1 MKFVKIAIKGFK
13 ELVRDK
19 RLLAM
24 MLLFPVV
31 FMLVFGY
38 AFGVGGGQNTPNVIV
53 VLNNDIGTSSSTIG
67 SGHFNFGE
75 NFTQVLRDLKYE
87 NSTVSMLTLQ
97 NATREDALKL
107 LKERSIACIV
117 TIPENFSEAMQAAVN
132 STVRT
137 TVTSVVG
144 ETVIT
149 LLQQMGGL
157 GNATTFPSGGLNF
170 TLSGALP
177 EAVNITAMI
186 SIEGDRGYINF
197 DNFTFPS
204 GGMNF
209 TLPGNLTTAE
219 NITATV
225 SIEGDRGYINF
236 DNSTFPSGI
245 MNSTLP
251 GNATLNALPEAENIT
266 AMVSIE
272 GDMGY
277 MNFGITQSIV
287 RGVLSSYV
295 EVVQSE
301 AKNQV
306 MQAVPLGTNIGENLK
321 YVSVDVES
329 VSGTRA
335 FTAFDYQ
342 APGIIVF
349 GLLMGSIG
357 VAGALSRETE
367 AQTLSRLKVSLMRP
381 FDLLF
386 GTLLPWALLAVAQLL
401 ILFGVALAM
410 GFHWVGGTSS
420 LLIAV
425 LIGFIAGLACISLGL
440 LVAAFSKSES
450 HATNLGIMISV
461 PISFLVGAFFPL
473 PAGAG
478 TVTFFLPWRQACTAL
493 ISVLTSG
500 ASLQQVM
507 PNITAMIIETAI
519 LFTLGVIVFA
529 KIRLKA
535 E

>member
-1 MKFVKIAIKGFK
+1 MKFVKIAVKGFK
-13 ELVRDK
+13 EIIRDK
-19 RLLAM
+19 RLLGM
-24 MLLFPVV
+24 MLLFPAV

-38 AFGVGGGQNTPNVIV
+38 AFGVGGGQNTSYAIV
-53 VLNNDIGTSSSTIG
+53 VLNNDNGTSSSIIG

-75 NFTQVLRDLKYE
+75 NFTQVLRDLLYE
-87 NSTVSMLTLQ
+87 NSSVSMFTLQ
-97 NATREDALKL
+97 NKTREDALKL

-117 TIPENFSEAMQAAVN
+117 NIPENFSEAMEATVN

-137 TVTSVVG
+137 TVTSLVG

-149 LLQQMGGL
+149 TLQQMGGI
-157 GNATTFPSGGLNF
+157 GNATTFASGGLNF
-170 TLSGALP
+170 TLP
-177 EAVNITAMI
+177 ETLSETANITGLL
-186 SIEGDRGYINF
+186 SIEGDRGYLNF
-197 DNFTFPS
+197 DNFTLPSSGMNFTLPGALPDGENISAMISIERGKGFIDFSNTTFPS

-209 TLPGNLTTAE
+209 TLPGN
-219 NITATV
+219 
-225 SIEGDRGYINF
+225 
-236 DNSTFPSGI
+236 
-245 MNSTLP
+245 
-251 GNATLNALPEAENIT
+251 ATLNALPKAENIT

-287 RGVLSSYV
+287 RAVLSNYT
-295 EVVQSE
+295 EAVQSE
-301 AKNQV
+301 AKKQV
-306 MQAVPLGTNIGENLK
+306 LQAVPMNTSAGEDPK
-321 YVSVDVES
+321 HVSVDVKS

-357 VAGALSRETE
+357 VAGALARETE
-367 AQTLSRLKVSLMRP
+367 SQTLSRLKVSLMRP

-386 GTLLPWALLAVAQLL
+386 GTLLPWSLLAVVQLL

-410 GFHWVGGTSS
+410 GFHWVGGASS

-425 LIGFIAGLACISLGL
+425 LIGLIAGIACISLGL

-450 HATNLGIMISV
+450 HATNLGMLVSV

-478 TVTFFLPWRQACTAL
+478 AVTFFLPWRQGVTAL
-493 ISVLTSG
+493 VSVLTSG
-500 ASLQQVM
+500 ASLQDVM

-519 LFTLGVIVFA
+519 IFALGVIVFA

>member
-1 MKFVKIAIKGFK
+1 MKFVTIAVKGFK
-13 ELVRDK
+13 ELIRDK

-24 MLLFPVV
+24 MLLFPAV

-38 AFGVGGGQNTPNVIV
+38 AFGVGGGQNTPYIIV
-53 VLNNDIGTSSSTIG
+53 VLNNDTGTSSSFMG
-67 SGHFNFGE
+67 SGHFNSGE

-87 NSTVSMLTLQ
+87 NSTVSMFTLQ
-97 NATREDALKL
+97 NATRDDALKL

-117 TIPENFSEAMQAAVN
+117 TIPENFSEAMDATVN
-132 STVRT
+132 STIRN
-137 TVTSVVG
+137 TVTSLVG
-144 ETVIT
+144 ETVVT

-157 GNATTFPSGGLNF
+157 DNAT
-170 TLSGALP
+170 
-177 EAVNITAMI
+177 
-186 SIEGDRGYINF
+186 
-197 DNFTFPS
+197 TFPS

-209 TLPGNLTTAE
+209 T
-219 NITATV
+219 
-225 SIEGDRGYINF
+225 F
-236 DNSTFPSGI
+236 
-245 MNSTLP
+245 P
-251 GNATLNALPEAENIT
+251 GNATMTALPEAENIT

-306 MQAVPLGTNIGENLK
+306 LQAVPLNTSVGEDLK

-335 FTAFDYQ
+335 FTTFDYQ

-357 VAGALSRETE
+357 VAGALARETE
-367 AQTLSRLKVSLMRP
+367 SQTLSRLKVSLMRP

-410 GFHWVGGTSS
+410 GFHWVGGASS

-425 LIGFIAGLACISLGL
+425 LIGFIAGVACISLGL
-440 LVAAFSKSES
+440 LVAAFSKSEG
-450 HATNLGIMISV
+450 HATNLGMLVSV

-478 TVTFFLPWRQACTAL
+478 AVASFLPWRQACTAL

-500 ASLQQVM
+500 ASLQEVM
-507 PNITAMIIETAI
+507 PNIIAMVVETAVI
-519 LFTLGVIVFA
+519 FTIGIVVFA